1 MIKPA
6 FKQAKNE
13 IFASDEFDQI
23 VNDWKKKDMLAAN
36 LAEEPN
42 FVNEVKQLAEVKL
55 MSKLKGISNEAET
68 D

>member
-1 MIKPA
+1 
-6 FKQAKNE
+6 
-13 IFASDEFDQI
+13 
-23 VNDWKKKDMLAAN
+23 MLAAN